1 MPKTAT
7 FTTITPLPTGITRK
21 SVLEMYQDHL
31 AMIDLNPLVVE
42 RFRCRP
48 PSYAPSDEYYSTWY
62 TIKDKVS
69 YLPGGL
75 ATGSVSYHACFHDHS
90 DGLQT
95 HVYAPLG
102 LDIRAKW
109 SVGGSLA
116 GEARPR
122 CNKGVSVPRTGLY
135 IREDVTMTC
144 STLLMGFV
152 KRTFKDSHA
161 SLVEKLVERAHILES
176 NFANERLQALRNVDP
191 GERMAV
197 GDIFIAP
204 PPDYHPPGCLT
215 PVCDSQPSPLPVYST
230 NAQPSP
236 SPYHRYDRSLP
247 PTPLYR
253 IQTQPSPHYSPPA
266 HSSHSRSYSDPIA
279 SPGFSSAS
287 TLVSEGDRPTTPPK
301 DSDSDS
307 MVMKFAFID
316 QPNPLPVSA
325 SAPEPNMY
333 LLPATTYGGPPSFD
347 REPARTQE
355 HTITSHDGGFSTRRS
370 KARPLSLYPGGHQ
383 SIPRAPTHTRNQSA
397 TTTST
402 APRISYHPEER
413 PISFTFPGETDDMEA
428 ARDAARLL
436 SDIDDAIEQCFRVTK
451 RSEDADERR
460 GVFGAEKGFEVLLP
474 STTYDASVGARHG
487 RKDSVVPWS
496 AGGREK
502 ELPPVPVDGK

>member
-7 FTTITPLPTGITRK
+7 FTTITPLPSGITRN

-48 PSYAPSDEYYSTWY
+48 PSYAPTDEYYATWY

-75 ATGSVSYHACFHDHS
+75 ATGSVSYHACFHDQS

-116 GEARPR
+116 GETRQP
-122 CNKGVSVPRTGLY
+122 CEKGLNVPRQGLY
-135 IREDVTMTC
+135 IREDVKMTC

-161 SLVEKLVERAHILES
+161 SLVEKLVDRAHVLES
-176 NFANERLQALRNVDP
+176 EFANERLQALRNVDP
-191 GERMAV
+191 GDRMAV

-204 PPDYHPPGCLT
+204 PPDYHPQGCISPL
-215 PVCDSQPSPLPVYST
+215 CGSQPQSSVPQRLRSAT
-230 NAQPSP
+230 QPSP
-236 SPYHRYDRSLP
+236 SPYTTNERSLP

-253 IQTQPSPHYSPPA
+253 TQTQPSPYYSPPA
-266 HSSHSRSYSDPIA
+266 HTSHTRSHSDPIA

-287 TLVSEGDRPTTPPK
+287 TLVSESDPPTTPPK
-301 DSDSDS
+301 DDEA

-316 QPNPLPVSA
+316 EPNPLPVSA
-325 SAPEPNMY
+325 SAPAPSMY
-333 LLPATTYGGPPSFD
+333 LLPATTYSGSSSLKSNQPM
-347 REPARTQE
+347 
-355 HTITSHDGGFSTRRS
+355 TSHDGGLSS
-370 KARPLSLYPGGHQ
+370 APKDRPLSLYPGGEHYLQ
-383 SIPRAPTHTRNQSA
+383 TQTYIHTHARKKSNVSIYP
-397 TTTST
+397 
-402 APRISYHPEER
+402 PRISYTPEER
-413 PISFTFPGETDDMEA
+413 PISFTFPNEHEDFEA
-428 ARDAARLL
+428 ARDAQRLL
-436 SDIDDAIEQCFRVTK
+436 SDIDNAIEQCFRVTG
-451 RSEDADERR
+451 EP
-460 GVFGAEKGFEVLLP
+460 GEKLQAVKYEVLP
-474 STTYDASVGARHG
+474 STTYDPRRE

-496 AGGREK
+496 GSVGGKEK
-502 ELPPVPVDGK
+502 DLPPVPVDGK